1 MYNRWARRRIMKLCN
16 RILLPVLL
24 TVLLLPQIT
33 FAQAYPDKP
42 VRVILSF
49 PPGGSTDIVGR
60 IVFQKVTEITGQQF
74 VIDNRGGAAGS
85 IAAALVAKS
94 PPDGYTILTHTAT
107 HLMNAHLMKLPYDT
121 LGDFIGVTTMARQV
135 FMLTVHPSMPVKSVK
150 EFIALARKRPNEIL
164 YGTGGV
170 GSALHLGMAL
180 FASMAGIKLVHVP
193 YKGGGPAYVSLVAGH
208 TQVSLPSVGS
218 VLRYVKAKQM
228 RPLGVTSDERIRQ
241 LPDVP
246 AIAETVPGYE
256 FTAWV
261 GAYVPA
267 GTPKPIVDKL
277 NAEIKKALAD
287 PGVTNKLSS
296 LAFDPMHMTP
306 EQFSRRLK
314 SDYEKYGKIIRESGA
329 KNE

>member
-1 MYNRWARRRIMKLCN
+1 MMKRSG
-16 RILLPVLL
+16 RILLSVMFA
-24 TVLLLPQIT
+24 VLLLPEIAL
-33 FAQAYPDKP
+33 AQAYPDKA

-85 IAAALVAKS
+85 IAAAFVAKS

-107 HLMNAHLMKLPYDT
+107 HVMNAHLMRLPYDT
-121 LGDFIGVTTMARQV
+121 LNDFIGVATMARQV

-150 EFIALARKRPNEIL
+150 DLIALAKKRPNEIL

-170 GSALHLGMAL
+170 GSALHLGIAL
-180 FASMAGIKLVHVP
+180 FASMTGTKLVHVP

-218 VLRYVKAKQM
+218 VMHYVDAKQM

-241 LPDVP
+241 LPDIP

-267 GTPKPIVDKL
+267 GTPKRIVDEL
-277 NAEIKKALAD
+277 NAVIKKALAD
-287 PGVTNKLSS
+287 PGVATKLSN
-296 LAFDPMHMTP
+296 LAFDPMYMTP

-314 SDYEKYGKIIRESGA
+314 SDYEKYGKIIKESGA

>member
-1 MYNRWARRRIMKLCN
+1 MGKEEDDTMRSHFML
-16 RILLPVLL
+16 VLL
-24 TVLLLPQIT
+24 AVLLLPEIA
-33 FAQAYPDKP
+33 FAQTYPDRT

-60 IVFQKVTEITGQQF
+60 IVFQKVTELTGQQF

-85 IAAALVAKS
+85 IAAALVANS

-107 HLMNAHLMKLPYDT
+107 HLMNPHLMKLPYDT
-121 LGDFIGVTTMARQV
+121 LNDFIGVTTMAIQV
-135 FMLTVHPSMPVKSVK
+135 FMLTVHPSMPVNSVK
-150 EFIALARKRPNEIL
+150 ELIALARKRPNEIL

-180 FASMAGIKLVHVP
+180 FASMAGINLVHVP
-193 YKGGGPAYVSLVAGH
+193 YKGGGPAYVSLVAGQ

-218 VLRYVKAKQM
+218 VMNYIKNKQM
-228 RPLGVTSDERIRQ
+228 RALGVTSEERIRQ

-277 NAEIKKALAD
+277 NAEIKKAIAD
-287 PGVTNKLSS
+287 PKIAAKLSS
-296 LAFDPMHMTP
+296 LAFDPLYMTP

>member
-1 MYNRWARRRIMKLCN
+1 MELRN
-16 RILLPVLL
+16 RILLPFLL
-24 TVLLLPQIT
+24 VVLLLPEIAL
-33 FAQAYPDKP
+33 AQAYPDKT

-121 LGDFIGVTTMARQV
+121 LNDFIGVTTMARQV

-150 EFIALARKRPNEIL
+150 EFIALAKKRPNEIF

-180 FASMAGIKLVHVP
+180 FASMTGTKLVHVP
-193 YKGGGPAYVSLVAGH
+193 YKGGGPAYVSLVAGQ

-218 VLRYVKAKQM
+218 VLHYIKAKQM
-228 RPLGVTSDERIRQ
+228 RPLGVTSDERIAQ

-277 NAEIKKALAD
+277 SADIKKTLAD
-287 PGVTNKLSS
+287 PEVAAKLSS
-296 LAFDPMHMTP
+296 LAFDPLHMTP
-306 EQFSRRLK
+306 EQFARRLK
-314 SDYEKYGKIIRESGA
+314 SDYEKYGRIIRETGA

>member
-1 MYNRWARRRIMKLCN
+1 MKLCN

-193 YKGGGPAYVSLVAGH
+193 YKGGGPAYVSLVAGQ

-218 VLRYVKAKQM
+218 VMNYIKTKQM
-228 RPLGVTSDERIRQ
+228 RALGVTSEDRIRQ
-241 LPDVP
+241 LPDIP

-256 FTAWV
+256 FTAWA
-261 GAYVPA
+261 GTWVPA
-267 GTPKPIVDKL
+267 GTPKWIVDKL
-277 NAEIKKALAD
+277 NADIKKVLAD
-287 PGVTNKLSS
+287 PQIAKKLTS
-296 LAFDPMHMTP
+296 LTYDPLYMTT
-306 EQFSRRLK
+306 EQFARRLK
-314 SDYEKYGKIIRESGA
+314 SDYEKYGRIIRESGA

>member
-1 MYNRWARRRIMKLCN
+1 MKLCN

>member
-1 MYNRWARRRIMKLCN
+1 MKLCN

-256 FTAWV
+256 FMAWV

-267 GTPKPIVDKL
+267 GTPKRIVDEL
-277 NAEIKKALAD
+277 NAVIKKALVD